1 MSFAPVLPKAGDVIA
16 GKYRIEKI
24 VGEGGMGVVFAAHHL
39 MLDHRVAV
47 KVLLVDAAH
56 GEEVVE
62 RFVREAQAAARVKSD
77 HVVRVMDAGSLDNGL
92 PFLVMEYLEG
102 CDLGE
107 LLSLEGPLAFT
118 DVCDYALQVLAALGQ
133 AHAAGI
139 VHRDLK
145 PANIFLRARD
155 EGPNLVKILDFG
167 ISKQESERARW
178 KELTGHACL
187 GTPAY
192 MSPEQLR
199 SSKNVDPR
207 ADLWSLGVVM
217 YELLT
222 GKLPFDGES
231 PGEIFAA
238 ILEKTPT
245 PLGAHRSGVPDALS
259 LVVTRALQRDRD
271 ARFADAGEF
280 ARALVPLGSG
290 RWTHLVRETE
300 QAVGRV
306 RKAATTNTGLVAA
319 AVAAAQTSL
328 RPPSATG
335 TALAFDIALTPTE
348 LHLPTSP
355 FRTVR
360 PTRTA
365 RARFKLALAVASA
378 PLLVAVALFA
388 HTPARATPARAMGAP
403 LGVEALSSSKA
414 APVLSVPSVRADL
427 GEDVP
432 PVAIAAPSAF
442 ATPAKTAN
450 FAPKAPSAPDKRT
463 KGRPSFLKS
472 RN

>member
-1 MSFAPVLPKAGDVIA
+1 MNSAPVLPKTGDVIA
-16 GKYRIEKI
+16 GKYQIEKI

-39 MLDHRVAV
+39 MLDQRVAV
-47 KVLLVDAAH
+47 KVLLVDAAR

-92 PFLVMEYLEG
+92 PFLVMEHLEG
-102 CDLGE
+102 CDLAE
-107 LLSLEGPLAFT
+107 LLSLDGPLELA
-118 DVCDYALQVLAALGQ
+118 DVCDYTLQVLAALGQ

-155 EGPNLVKILDFG
+155 VGPNLVKILDFG

-178 KELTGHACL
+178 KQLTGQACL

-199 SSKNVDPR
+199 SSKSVDSR

-222 GKLPFDGES
+222 GELPFDGES

-245 PLGAHRSGVPDALS
+245 PLAVRRADVPAALG
-259 LVVTRALQRDRD
+259 LVITRALQRDRD
-271 ARFADAGEF
+271 ARFADAAEF
-280 ARALVPLGSG
+280 ARAVAPFGSG
-290 RWTHLVRETE
+290 RWAHLVAEIE
-300 QAVGRV
+300 H
-306 RKAATTNTGLVAA
+306 AAGHRRAGVTTNTGLVAA
-319 AVAAAQTSL
+319 AVAAAQTSF
-328 RPPSATG
+328 PPPMATG
-335 TALAFDIALTPTE
+335 MAHAFNIALTPTE
-348 LHLPTSP
+348 LHLPTGP
-355 FRTVR
+355 F
-360 PTRTA
+360 PTA
-365 RARFKLALAVASA
+365 RPQRKVRSRLRLAFAASVVPAIALLAM
-378 PLLVAVALFA
+378 LA
-388 HTPARATPARAMGAP
+388 HTPARAATSAAAAGAAP
-403 LGVEALSSSKA
+403 LPSTPTVA
-414 APVLSVPSVRADL
+414 APVL
-427 GEDVP
+427 
-432 PVAIAAPSAF
+432 
-442 ATPAKTAN
+442 ATPAPVASTDEVASVAPLPVAPVKSASI
-450 FAPKAPSAPDKRT
+450 APKVPPAPDKRT

>member
-1 MSFAPVLPKAGDVIA
+1 MTSAPVLPKAGDVIA

-39 MLDHRVAV
+39 MLDQRVAV
-47 KVLLVDAAH
+47 KVLLVDAAR
-56 GEEVVE
+56 GDEVVE

-77 HVVRVMDAGSLDNGL
+77 HVVRVMDAGSLENGL
-92 PFLVMEYLEG
+92 PFLVMEHLVG
-102 CDLGE
+102 CDLDE
-107 LLSLEGPLAFT
+107 LLSLEGPLAPA
-118 DVCDYALQVLAALGQ
+118 DVCDYMLQVLAALGQ

-178 KELTGHACL
+178 KQLTGQACL

-207 ADLWSLGVVM
+207 ADLWSLGVVI

-238 ILEKTPT
+238 ILEKTPA
-245 PLGAHRSGVPDALS
+245 PLATHRAGLPEEFSAIVA
-259 LVVTRALQRDRD
+259 RALQRDPD

-280 ARALVPLGSG
+280 AQALAPLGSG
-290 RWTHLVRETE
+290 RWAHLVEET
-300 QAVGRV
+300 QRSVGRI
-306 RKAATTNTGLVAA
+306 RKSTASSSDLVAA

-328 RPPSATG
+328 PPPMATG
-335 TALAFDIALTPTE
+335 IALAGDIALTPTE
-348 LHLPTSP
+348 LHLPSP
-355 FRTVR
+355 LLLRTVR
-360 PTRTA
+360 PTRQVRSRIKIALAAAAAPALVLLAMLAHAPA
-365 RARFKLALAVASA
+365 RAATGPSTLAAAPISSPKSPPIAPAPAVVEELVVVSAAVASA
-378 PLLVAVALFA
+378 PARVEVA
-388 HTPARATPARAMGAP
+388 PPKSATP
-403 LGVEALSSSKA
+403 
-414 APVLSVPSVRADL
+414 
-427 GEDVP
+427 
-432 PVAIAAPSAF
+432 
-442 ATPAKTAN
+442 
-450 FAPKAPSAPDKRT
+450 APKAPVAPEKKT

>member
-1 MSFAPVLPKAGDVIA
+1 MSPAPVLPKAGDVVA

-39 MLDHRVAV
+39 MLDQRVAV
-47 KVLLVDAAH
+47 KVLLVDAAR

-102 CDLGE
+102 CDLAE
-107 LLSLEGPLAFT
+107 LLSLEGPLAPT
-118 DVCDYALQVLAALGQ
+118 DVCDYMLQVLAALGQ

-145 PANIFLRARD
+145 PANLFLRARD
-155 EGPNLVKILDFG
+155 ESPNLVKILDFG

-178 KELTGHACL
+178 KQLTGQACL

-199 SSKNVDPR
+199 STKNVDAR

-222 GKLPFDGES
+222 GELPFDGES

-238 ILEKTPT
+238 ILERTPT
-245 PLGAHRSGVPDALS
+245 PPATHRADLPEALSGVIL
-259 LVVTRALQRDRD
+259 RALQRNPD

-280 ARALVPLGSG
+280 AQALAPLGSG
-290 RWTHLVRETE
+290 RWTHLVEETHR
-300 QAVGRV
+300 AAGRMRRTV
-306 RKAATTNTGLVAA
+306 SSTTLIAA

-328 RPPSATG
+328 PPPMSTG
-335 TALAFDIALTPTE
+335 IAHTVDLALTPTE
-348 LHLPTSP
+348 LHLPKP
-355 FRTVR
+355 LLPRTVR
-360 PTRTA
+360 PTPKGRS
-365 RARFKLALAVASA
+365 RFKIALAVAVA
-378 PLLVAVALFA
+378 PTLALLAMFA
-388 HTPARATPARAMGAP
+388 HLPARAA
-403 LGVEALSSSKA
+403 A
-414 APVLSVPSVRADL
+414 APVSVGAPAISPPKSEIVALAPPPPVHDL
-427 GEDVP
+427 GEA
-432 PVAIAAPSAF
+432 VAPLVSAAPHIEAVP
-442 ATPAKTAN
+442 T
-450 FAPKAPSAPDKRT
+450 KAPAPAPRASAAPEKKT